1 MLVDGKQTKDRSLAR
16 FVCPP
21 AFVHF
26 TIVMRADFQAYR
38 DHEKAEAVY
47 KLVARPVRCVLAGT
61 LLTVMNKLLLKL
73 QKLLTKFLRI
83 FT

>member
-1 MLVDGKQTKDRSLAR
+1 
-16 FVCPP
+16 
-21 AFVHF
+21 
-26 TIVMRADFQAYR
+26 MRADFQAYR

>member
-1 MLVDGKQTKDRSLAR
+1 MSPSSAPFFFEQVRVARSFAAR
-16 FVCPP
+16 S
-21 AFVHF
+21 ARYL
-26 TIVMRADFQAYR
+26 MRADFQAYR

-47 KLVARPVRCVLAGT
+47 KPAARPVQCVLAGT

-73 QKLLTKFLRI
+73 QKLLSKFLHI